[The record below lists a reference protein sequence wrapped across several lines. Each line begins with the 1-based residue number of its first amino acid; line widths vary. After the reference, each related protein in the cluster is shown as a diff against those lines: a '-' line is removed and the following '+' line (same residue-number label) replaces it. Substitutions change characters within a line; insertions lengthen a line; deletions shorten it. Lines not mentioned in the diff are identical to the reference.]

1 MADRLA
7 IAMTA
12 PLIGRRTFLKVG
24 LAGSLMLAS
33 VGRVGAATADE
44 EAALLAAISAA
55 LLAGML
61 PAAASARTQA
71 LNDTVAGVRHAVA
84 GLSPSTQKEIAELF
98 SLLGFPLA
106 RRFLAGVSAPWAE
119 ARTEDVA
126 AFLENWRHS
135 RYSLLQ
141 TAYGALHDL
150 VLGAWYARP
159 EHWAAIG
166 YPGTPEIF

>member
-1 MADRLA
+1 MRG
-7 IAMTA
+7 
-12 PLIGRRTFLKVG
+12 PVIGRRTFLKAG
-24 LAGSLMLAS
+24 LAGSVMLACA
-33 VGRVGAATADE
+33 GRVAAASPDDE
-44 EAALLAAISAA
+44 ATLLAAIAAA

-61 PAAASARTQA
+61 PAEGIARTQA
-71 LNDTVAGVRHAVA
+71 LNDTVSGVRHVVA
-84 GLSPSTQKEIAELF
+84 GLSPSTQKEVAELF
-98 SLLGFPLA
+98 SLLGFPLT
-106 RRFLAGVSAPWAE
+106 RRLLAGVAAPWAE

-135 RYSLLQ
+135 RYALLQ

-166 YPGTPEIF
+166 YPGTPEIY

>member
-1 MADRLA
+1 MRG
-7 IAMTA
+7 
-12 PLIGRRTFLKVG
+12 PVIGRRAFLKAG
-24 LAGSLMLAS
+24 FAGSVMLACA
-33 VGRVGAATADE
+33 GRIGAATTDDE
-44 EAALLAAISAA
+44 AVMLAAIASA

-61 PAAASARTQA
+61 PADGVAQTQA
-71 LNDTVAGVRHAVA
+71 LNNTVAGVRHAVA
-84 GLSPSTQKEIAELF
+84 GLSPSTQKEVSELF
-98 SLLGFPLA
+98 SLLGFPLT
-106 RRFLAGVSAPWAE
+106 RRLLAGVSAPWAE

-126 AFLENWRHS
+126 IFLENWRHS
-135 RYSLLQ
+135 RHALLQ